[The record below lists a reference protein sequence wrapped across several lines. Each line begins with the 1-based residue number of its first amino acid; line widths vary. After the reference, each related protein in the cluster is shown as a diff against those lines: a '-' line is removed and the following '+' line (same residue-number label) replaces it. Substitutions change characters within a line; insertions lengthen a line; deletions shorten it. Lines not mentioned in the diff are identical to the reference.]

1 MPNTTPLISSE
12 NATNTLHVTML
23 IYPHVLATGLT
34 LPIEMLLA
42 GEAFAR
48 SQRSVSLKTKPL
60 QTSKKLNIQ
69 LLGENNQPIK
79 SRAGMQFVPDL
90 WLNHTN
96 NRNTD
101 TGNTDYKSIDS
112 KEMATVPDIIVVPSL
127 WRNPRPV
134 LKSNQRL
141 IAWLKSCW
149 QQGSTLIGVG
159 TGVCFLAESG
169 LLDGHSA
176 TTHWH
181 YEAQFKRDYPQVE
194 LKPDFFITQSER
206 IYCAAS
212 LNALADI
219 IVHFIAQTYGKAAA
233 QNVERNFSHEIR
245 RPYEEQRYLEGAVDR
260 HPDELIAQI
269 QFWMRTNLSAEINL
283 VQLAQQFGLSQRSF
297 TRRFK
302 AATGTRATQY
312 WQQLRIESA
321 KDLLA
326 SSNLSIQEIAYHV
339 GYQDQGHLTRLFKQ
353 NLALTPKDYRAMVRK
368 KLFSE
373 Q

>member
-1 MPNTTPLISSE
+1 VALYCVIMAINKYYEKIMPNKLIKKE
-12 NATNTLHVTML
+12 CLIDKLTVTLL
-23 IYPHVLATGLT
+23 IYPHVLATGVT
-34 LPIEMLLA
+34 LPVEMLLA

-48 SQRSVSLKTKPL
+48 RYDKSVLKLTTQFL
-60 QTSKKLNIQ
+60 S
-69 LLGENNQPIK
+69 ESADSIK
-79 SRAGMQFVPDL
+79 SRAGITM
-90 WLNHTN
+90 
-96 NRNTD
+96 
-101 TGNTDYKSIDS
+101 
-112 KEMATVPDIIVVPSL
+112 MADITLDGESAANSMSPDIIIVPSL

-134 LKSNQRL
+134 LKSHQKL
-141 IAWLKSCW
+141 ISWLQNCW

-169 LLDGHSA
+169 LLDNHSA

-181 YEAQFKRDYPQVE
+181 YVDQFKRDYPKVD

-219 IVHFIAQTYGKAAA
+219 IVHLIAQHYGKAAA

-245 RPYEEQRYLEGAVDR
+245 KPYEEQRYLEGSGDR
-260 HPDELIAQI
+260 HADELIAEI
-269 QFWMRTNLSAEINL
+269 QFWLRTHLNTELTLTDIAKL
-283 VQLAQQFGLSQRSF
+283 FGMSQRSF

-312 WQQLRIESA
+312 WQQLRIETA
-321 KDLLA
+321 KELLS
-326 SSNLSIQEIAYHV
+326 SSNLTIQEIADQV

-353 NLALTPKDYRAMVRK
+353 NLNLTPKAYRAMVRK
-368 KLFSE
+368 KLFS
-373 Q
+373 

>member
-1 MPNTTPLISSE
+1 MPNKRIKTQNLTV
-12 NATNTLHVTML
+12 NVL
-23 IYPHVLATGLT
+23 IYPHVLATGIT
-34 LPIEMLLA
+34 LPVEMLLA

-48 SQRSVSLKTKPL
+48 RYDKSVLTLKTQFL
-60 QTSKKLNIQ
+60 S
-69 LLGENNQPIK
+69 ESSVEIK
-79 SRAGMQFVPDL
+79 SRAGITMIADITLDDITFDS
-90 WLNHTN
+90 NHAA
-96 NRNTD
+96 
-101 TGNTDYKSIDS
+101 SS
-112 KEMATVPDIIVVPSL
+112 AVPDIIIVPSL

-134 LKSNQRL
+134 LKSHQKL
-141 IAWLKSCW
+141 IKWLRDCW

-169 LLDGHSA
+169 LLDNHSA

-181 YEAQFKRDYPQVE
+181 YVAQFKRDYPKVD

-219 IVHFIAQTYGKAAA
+219 IVHLIAQHYGKAAA

-245 RPYEEQRYLEGAVDR
+245 KPYEEQRYLEGAVDR
-260 HPDELIAQI
+260 HADELIAEI
-269 QFWMRTNLSAEINL
+269 QFWLRTHLNTELTLNEIAE
-283 VQLAQQFGLSQRSF
+283 QFGLSQRSF

-302 AATGTRATQY
+302 AATGVRATQY
-312 WQQLRIESA
+312 WQQLRIETA

-326 SSNLSIQEIAYHV
+326 SSNLTIQEIADQV

-353 NLALTPKDYRAMVRK
+353 NLSLTPKAYRAMVRK
-368 KLFSE
+368 KLFS
-373 Q
+373 

>member
-1 MPNTTPLISSE
+1 MREKVKMPNKRI
-12 NATNTLHVTML
+12 NADSLTNSLSVNLL

-34 LPIEMLLA
+34 LPVEMLLA

-48 SQRSVSLKTKPL
+48 RYDKSALKLQAQFLSESSV
-60 QTSKKLNIQ
+60 Q
-69 LLGENNQPIK
+69 IK
-79 SRAGMQFVPDL
+79 SRAGITLVADITL
-90 WLNHTN
+90 DNKL
-96 NRNTD
+96 
-101 TGNTDYKSIDS
+101 SVDS
-112 KEMATVPDIIVVPSL
+112 TPPDIIIVPSL

-134 LKSNQRL
+134 LKNHQKL
-141 IAWLKSCW
+141 ITWLKQCW

-169 LLDGHSA
+169 LLDKHSA

-181 YEAQFKRDYPQVE
+181 YVDQFQRDYPQVD

-219 IVHFIAQTYGKAAA
+219 IVHLIAQHYGKAAA

-245 RPYEEQRYLEGAVDR
+245 KPYEEQRYLEGSGDR
-260 HPDELIAQI
+260 HADELIAEI
-269 QFWMRTNLSAEINL
+269 QFWLRTHLNTELTLTEI
-283 VQLAQQFGLSQRSF
+283 AKQFGMSQRSF

-302 AATGTRATQY
+302 VATGVRATQY
-312 WQQLRIESA
+312 WQQLRIETA
-321 KDLLA
+321 KELLA
-326 SSNLSIQEIAYHV
+326 SSNLTIQEIADQV

-353 NLALTPKDYRAMVRK
+353 DLSLTPTAYRAMVRK
-368 KLFSE
+368 KLFS
-373 Q
+373 